1 MFQKI
6 KFFIY
11 SFFYCNKPKLPRRD
25 YFSKPK
31 LPRRDYF
38 SKPKVPKRDYF
49 KLNNGRKEYM
59 YTYHNNMFE

>member
-6 KFFIY
+6 KLFFN
-11 SFFYCNKPKLPRRD
+11 SLFYCNKPKLP
-25 YFSKPK
+25 K
-31 LPRRDYF
+31 RDYF